1 MKIVMLD
8 KKTLGYDSDLTE
20 LKKIGDFTAYETTTE
35 DEVCERI
42 KDAEA
47 VIINKVVIGKK
58 EMDAAPNL
66 KYIGITATGTNNVD
80 LKYATE
86 KGITVTNVKGYSTKV
101 VAQHTFALLFSVM
114 EQIGYYDNYIKSGE
128 YSRGSLFTYL
138 ERSFMELDGH
148 TWGIIGLGEIG
159 REVALIAKA
168 FGCRVI
174 YYSTS
179 GNNNNSDYERVDFDT
194 LLKEADIVSVHAPL
208 TEATHNLMNKEA
220 FAKMKNTA
228 FFINVGRGPIVDEA
242 ALAEAID
249 RGEIAGAGL
258 DVFVKEPLGMES
270 PLMNIVKKD
279 KIVMT
284 PHIAW
289 ASVEARARLVAGVT
303 ENLKA
308 YLTGEKRNEVNPLQ

>member
-1 MKIVMLD
+1 MLD

-20 LKKIGDFTAYETTTE
+20 LKKIGDFTAYETTAE

-179 GNNNNSDYERVDFDT
+179 GMNNNCDYERVDFDT

-249 RGEIAGAGL
+249 GGEIAGAGI

-308 YLTGEKRNEVNPLQ
+308 YLAGEKMNVVNPLQ